1 MHPIFEGICGQDTA
15 LGLLSAG
22 LARQR
27 LAPAYLFAGPDG
39 VGKKLTA
46 TRFAQALLGRSPV
59 GHPDVLWVEP
69 THLEKGQL
77 LTQGEAIAQG
87 LRRRGRPQIRLEQV
101 REIAAFVGRSPLVAE
116 RLVVVVE
123 QADTLAEAAA
133 NGLLKTLEEPGLAT
147 LILLAPERHR
157 LLPTIVSRCQIVPF
171 YRLDEITTRTLLQ
184 QQGLG
189 EVPAPVL
196 ALAQGSPGQALVAW
210 QQYEALTAARLAA
223 WETRP
228 PTPKAALARAREIAQ
243 LELEPQV
250 WLVEYLQQ
258 RYWEGG
264 DRESVVRLETV
275 RQQLG
280 QYVQPRLVWEMFWWE
295 RV

>member
-15 LGLLSAG
+15 LALLSAG

-27 LAPAYLFAGPDG
+27 LAPAYLFVGPEG

-46 TRFAQALLGRSPV
+46 TRLAEALLGRSPI

-69 THLEKGQL
+69 TYLEKEKL
-77 LTQGEAIAQG
+77 LTVREAIAQG
-87 LRRRGRPQIRLEQV
+87 LRRRGSPQIRIEQV
-101 REIAAFVGRSPLVAE
+101 REIAAFVSRAPLVAE
-116 RLVVVVE
+116 RLLVMVE
-123 QADTLAEAAA
+123 NAETMAEGAA

-147 LILLAPERHR
+147 LILLTPERQR
-157 LLPTIVSRCQIVPF
+157 LLPTIVSRCQVVPF
-171 YRLDEITTRTLLQ
+171 YRLDEMTTRTLLQ
-184 QQGLG
+184 RQRMD

-210 QQYEALTAARLAA
+210 QQYEALTPERLAT
-223 WETRP
+223 WEAPP

-243 LELEPQV
+243 LELDQQV
-250 WLVEYLQQ
+250 WLVAYLQQ
-258 RYWEGG
+258 RYWERG
-264 DRESVVRLETV
+264 DREGVARLETV
-275 RQQLG
+275 KQQLER
-280 QYVQPRLVWEMFWWE
+280 YVQPRLVWEMFWWE

>member
-1 MHPIFEGICGQDTA
+1 LT
-15 LGLLSAG
+15 
-22 LARQR
+22 RQR
-27 LAPAYLFAGPDG
+27 LAPAYLFVGPDG

-46 TRFAQALLGRSPV
+46 TRLAEAFLGRSPV

-69 THLEKGQL
+69 TYLEKGQL
-77 LTQGEAIAQG
+77 LTVREAIAQG
-87 LRRRGRPQIRLEQV
+87 LRRRGSPQIRLEQI
-101 REIAAFVGRSPLVAE
+101 REVAAFVSRAPLVAA
-116 RLVVVVE
+116 RLVVIVE
-123 QADTLAEAAA
+123 NAETMAEGAA

-184 QQGLG
+184 RQRAD

-196 ALAQGSPGQALVAW
+196 ALAQGSPGRALVAW
-210 QQYEALTAARLAA
+210 QQYEALTPERLAA

-228 PTPKAALARAREIAQ
+228 PTPKAALARAQEIAQ
-243 LELEPQV
+243 LEIEQQI

-258 RYWEGG
+258 RYWERG
-264 DRESVVRLETV
+264 DREAVVRLETV
-275 RQQLG
+275 QQQLG